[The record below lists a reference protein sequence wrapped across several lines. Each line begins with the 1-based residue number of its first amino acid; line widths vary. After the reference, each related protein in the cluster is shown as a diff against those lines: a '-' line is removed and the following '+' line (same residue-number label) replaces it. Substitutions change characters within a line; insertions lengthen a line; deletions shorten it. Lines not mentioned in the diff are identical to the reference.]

1 MSTHTICFRAAEV
14 LLMSTHNIC
23 FCAEIREMICGYP
36 LLSGALIIRLP
47 DLLLVPIFAEKW
59 LHLILDINIL
69 KMKRMK
75 NQIFR

>member
-1 MSTHTICFRAAEV
+1 
-14 LLMSTHNIC
+14 MSTHNIR
-23 FCAEIREMICGYP
+23 FRAKIREMICGYP
-36 LLSGALIIRLP
+36 LLFWALIIRLH